1 MLTNLAYFKLLKSLP
16 EDTLTNVNSQ
26 LVLLAAAGALNKVP
40 EPSAPDIAVNDI
52 LASADFLKQQGL
64 LECLAAHFPPPSIDL
79 SPSSLSGHVNLPS
92 PTRPTTSAQ
101 SSAAAVTSASSPE
114 RNCLSP
120 PKLSSEHNSD
130 LIPTLLS
137 DGHGTSPCRA
147 GSTSPTSVK
156 EEPKSPGNLKAS
168 FRPVTSKSSPPG
180 TPLTST
186 VHWGGA
192 SNGPPPNKTC
202 TSSTTT
208 SLSKLHPCD
217 TSILNL
223 LNPYKTS
230 ISLEN
235 KLQKFCLSGKGETSS
250 VTSTLTNINWSSG
263 SSNLSGQRRS
273 YNCYWMS
280 HVGPCNRQFMD
291 KDDLYKHLKSHVNDL
306 EALTP
311 ATAMLQPLNP
321 TCVNCDKNRGF
332 TKVHG
337 RYQPYSKCSK
347 FSRCAC
353 RR

>member
-26 LVLLAAAGALNKVP
+26 LVLLAAAGALNKLP
-40 EPSAPDIAVNDI
+40 EPSAQDIAVNDI
-52 LASADFLKQQGL
+52 LASTDFLKQQGL
-64 LECLAAHFPPPSIDL
+64 LECLAAQFPPPSIDL
-79 SPSSLSGHVNLPS
+79 SPSSLANLPS
-92 PTRPTTSAQ
+92 PTGPTTSAQ
-101 SSAAAVTSASSPE
+101 SSAAAITSASSPE
-114 RNCLSP
+114 RSCISP
-120 PKLSSEHNSD
+120 PKSDHTPDIIPPFLPEDKASS
-130 LIPTLLS
+130 PT
-137 DGHGTSPCRA
+137 RA
-147 GSTSPTSVK
+147 CSTSPTNVK
-156 EEPKSPGNLKAS
+156 EEPKSPGAVKAS
-168 FRPVTSKSSPPG
+168 FRPVTSKTSPPAES
-180 TPLTST
+180 PLTST

-192 SNGPPPNKTC
+192 SSGPPPNKTC

-217 TSILNL
+217 TSILSL
-223 LNPYKTS
+223 LNPYKPS
-230 ISLEN
+230 ISLES
-235 KLQKFCLSGKGETSS
+235 KLQKFCLSGKGETSTS
-250 VTSTLTNINWSSG
+250 GITSTLTNINWSSG
-263 SSNLSGQRRS
+263 HSSNLNGPRRS

-280 HVGPCNRQFMD
+280 HVGPCNRQFLD

>member
-26 LVLLAAAGALNKVP
+26 LVLLAAAGALNKLP
-40 EPSAPDIAVNDI
+40 EPSAQDIAVNDI
-52 LASADFLKQQGL
+52 LASTDFLKQQGL
-64 LECLAAHFPPPSIDL
+64 LECLAAQFPPPPSTCLPPPWLTYPPLPAPQLQLNLQQRSCI
-79 SPSSLSGHVNLPS
+79 SPPKSDHTPDIIPPFLPEDKASS
-92 PTRPTTSAQ
+92 PTRA
-101 SSAAAVTSASSPE
+101 
-114 RNCLSP
+114 C
-120 PKLSSEHNSD
+120 
-130 LIPTLLS
+130 
-137 DGHGTSPCRA
+137 
-147 GSTSPTSVK
+147 STSPTNVK
-156 EEPKSPGNLKAS
+156 EEPKSPGAVKAS
-168 FRPVTSKSSPPG
+168 FRPVTSKTSPPAES
-180 TPLTST
+180 PLTST

-192 SNGPPPNKTC
+192 SSGPPPNKTC

-217 TSILNL
+217 TSILSL
-223 LNPYKTS
+223 LNPYKPS
-230 ISLEN
+230 ISLES
-235 KLQKFCLSGKGETSS
+235 KLQKFCLSGKGETSTS
-250 VTSTLTNINWSSG
+250 GITSTLTNINWSSG
-263 SSNLSGQRRS
+263 HSSNLNGPRRS

-280 HVGPCNRQFMD
+280 HVGPCNRQFLD